1 MKTYTRYSD
10 IPSNAMFLGSEN
22 GDGTMYEELAQAIE
36 DAVAPVQLI
45 DDTGVHY
52 FDLSGFDRA

>member
-22 GDGTMYEELAQAIE
+22 GDGTMYEGLAQAIE
-36 DAVAPVQLI
+36 DATAPVQLI
-45 DDTGVHY
+45 DDTGAHY